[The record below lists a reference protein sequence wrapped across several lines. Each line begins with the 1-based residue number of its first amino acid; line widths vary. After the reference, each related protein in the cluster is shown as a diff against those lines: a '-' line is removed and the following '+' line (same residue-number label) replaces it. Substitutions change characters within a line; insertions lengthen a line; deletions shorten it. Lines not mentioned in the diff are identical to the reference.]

1 MAQLA
6 KGYPIRYHRTGHEF
20 YVQGALVKLLADLQE
35 FHWTSSSG
43 PTASRPLEW
52 SFSKKKFCNDP
63 EIDHLRAPKYK
74 AIVEAYKEFV
84 RDSPDPVRERKK
96 RGVHER
102 AVDVCANAPGDPIL
116 LRVPPWFHSF
126 WKNLGYLMFEALR
139 ERVLTKKGWRNLC
152 SLWDKFEYFPPA
164 IEQPI
169 LRLDDAV
176 SHHNLISGT
185 RWMQS
190 ALVLPAI
197 LGELPLEAANF
208 LDHHIPRLVHDKGPL
223 LEPFSQFAHLV
234 CLFFCGSLS
243 ENEAKAVEH
252 LYREHMRTKAVWFG
266 DFFANR
272 PCNVSGLEIAR
283 CIRLFGSLNFQKE
296 DLWEGVFKESK
307 RILAHS
313 SHKWQPLVL
322 MNRIRFRASVELLA
336 AGKMYQSEGRLYPSG
351 TAWAKF
357 FHLLPCCNPPLPNE
371 SPTPLLHGRI
381 RHPSEAQMEARIR
394 LLQSCGRYFPFFL
407 NR

>member
-1 MAQLA
+1 
-6 KGYPIRYHRTGHEF
+6 
-20 YVQGALVKLLADLQE
+20 
-35 FHWTSSSG
+35 
-43 PTASRPLEW
+43 
-52 SFSKKKFCNDP
+52 
-63 EIDHLRAPKYK
+63 
-74 AIVEAYKEFV
+74 
-84 RDSPDPVRERKK
+84 
-96 RGVHER
+96 
-102 AVDVCANAPGDPIL
+102 
-116 LRVPPWFHSF
+116 
-126 WKNLGYLMFEALR
+126 MFEALR

-394 LLQSCGRYFPFFL
+394 LLQSCGSSISPNLLHNFAYYTSLSIERKRGRKNSIRLNQIVLWTNPETSISTLTLVLSIFQPTSVASPFIEIQLLMPALDSFDNPIKSPDSSHL
-407 NR
+407 YRLSDARLTVPYSTIYPNVFAVPSLSAWKVYPFYLPHFIKLRDSHFQD